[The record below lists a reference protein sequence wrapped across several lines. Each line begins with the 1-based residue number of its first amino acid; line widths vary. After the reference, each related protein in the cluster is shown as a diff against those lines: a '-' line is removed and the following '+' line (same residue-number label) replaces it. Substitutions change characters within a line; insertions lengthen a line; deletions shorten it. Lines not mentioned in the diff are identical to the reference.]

1 MAPMQARRTGRGR
14 TGCCIAAWMRA
25 CICGLCWPG
34 GSPAGLRPDRAM
46 DHLAALLALR
56 AG

>member
-1 MAPMQARRTGRGR
+1 MQARRTGRGR